1 MWVQIR
7 LTFLF
12 LRMPL
17 VVITLG
23 ILLLFILILVVR
35 LNAFIAFILVGLA
48 IGMGQGMELNA
59 IVQSIEKGIGNTLG
73 FLVMILGLGAM
84 LGKLVAESGAAQK
97 ITNGLIQLFGVK
109 NTRIAVMLTGF
120 IVGVTMFY
128 SVGFVILVP
137 LVFTVAAAT
146 GLSLISIALPMLAA
160 LSVTHGFLPPHPAPT
175 ALSVMFEADI
185 GKTLIYGV
193 IIAIPAIL
201 ISGPL
206 LTKFI
211 PKVEAKPL
219 KEFMTTKV
227 FSDEELPSFS
237 NSILTALFP
246 VILIAISTLILNFFE
261 IEGLWFSIIKFIG
274 NPVIALLLT
283 VLVGTY
289 SLGISRGLKM
299 DEVMKIFAKAV
310 SGITMVLLIIAGAG
324 SLKQI
329 LIDSGVSGYIGNLL
343 QITSMSPLIIGWLI
357 ATLIRFSVGSATV
370 AGLTTAGIVLP
381 LVQTTG
387 VSPELMVLAI
397 GSGSLMLSHVNDS
410 GFWLFKEYFNLNVK
424 DTLST
429 WTVMETSI
437 GISGL
442 IGVLILNQFVN

>member
-1 MWVQIR
+1 
-7 LTFLF
+7 
-12 LRMPL
+12 MPL
-17 VVITLG
+17 IVITLG
-23 ILLLFILILVVR
+23 ILLLFFLILVVR

-48 IGMGQGMELNA
+48 IGIGQGMELNS
-59 IVQSIEKGIGNTLG
+59 IVESIEIGIGNTLG

-97 ITNGLIQLFGVK
+97 ITNVLIEIFGVN

-120 IVGVTMFY
+120 IVGITMFY

-137 LVFTVAAAT
+137 LVFSVASAT

-160 LSVTHGFLPPHPAPT
+160 LSVTHGFLPPHPAPS

-185 GKTLIYGV
+185 GKTLVYG
-193 IIAIPAIL
+193 IIISIPVIL
-201 ISGPL
+201 ISGPF
-206 LTKFI
+206 LTHFI

-219 KEFMTTKV
+219 KEFMATKI
-227 FSDEELPSFS
+227 FLEDELPSFL
-237 NSILTALFP
+237 NSILTALLP
-246 VILIAISTLILNFFE
+246 VILITFSTLILNFLN
-261 IEGLWFSIIKFIG
+261 IEGVFFSIIKFIG

-289 SLGISRGLKM
+289 TLGISRGLSM
-299 DEVMKIFAKAV
+299 DEVMKIFGKAV
-310 SGITMVLLIIAGAG
+310 SGITMILLIIAGAG

-329 LIDSGVSGYIGNLL
+329 LVDSGVSDYIANLL

-381 LVQTTG
+381 LVKSTG
-387 VSPELMVLAI
+387 VSPELMVLSI
-397 GSGSLMLSHVNDS
+397 GSGSLMLSHINDS

-424 DTLST
+424 ETLST

-442 IGVLILNQFVN
+442 VGVLILNQFV

>member
-1 MWVQIR
+1 
-7 LTFLF
+7 
-12 LRMPL
+12 MPL

-23 ILLLFILILVVR
+23 ILLLFLLILVVR

-59 IVQSIEKGIGNTLG
+59 IVESIEKGIGNTLG

-97 ITNGLIQLFGVK
+97 ITNGLIQLFGIK
-109 NTRIAVMLTGF
+109 NTRMAVMLTGF

-175 ALSVMFEADI
+175 ALSVMFEADM

-193 IIAIPAIL
+193 IVAIPAIL
-201 ISGPL
+201 ISGPI
-206 LTKFI
+206 LTRFI
-211 PKVEAKPL
+211 PKVKAKPL

-227 FSDEELPSFS
+227 FSEEELPSFS
-237 NSILTALFP
+237 NSILTALLP
-246 VILIAISTLILNFFE
+246 VILIAVSTLIVNFFPLD
-261 IEGLWFSIIKFIG
+261 GLWLSIIKFIG

-289 SLGISRGLKM
+289 TLGIARGLNM
-299 DEVMKIFAKAV
+299 DGVMKIYGAAV

-329 LIDSGVSGYIGNLL
+329 LIDSGVSEYIGNLL
-343 QITSMSPLIIGWLI
+343 QITSMSPLVIGWLI

-381 LVQTTG
+381 LVQSTG
-387 VSPELMVLAI
+387 VSPELMVLSI
-397 GSGSLMLSHVNDS
+397 GAGSLMLSHVNDS
-410 GFWLFKEYFNLNVK
+410 GFWLFKEYFNLNIK
-424 DTLST
+424 ETLST

-442 IGVLILNQFVN
+442 LGVLILNQFI

>member
-1 MWVQIR
+1 
-7 LTFLF
+7 
-12 LRMPL
+12 MPL

-23 ILLLFILILVVR
+23 ILLLFLLILVVR

-59 IVQSIEKGIGNTLG
+59 IVESIEKGIGNTLG

-109 NTRIAVMLTGF
+109 NTRMAVMLTGF

-175 ALSVMFEADI
+175 ALSVMFEADM

-193 IIAIPAIL
+193 IVAIPAIL
-201 ISGPL
+201 ISGPI
-206 LTKFI
+206 LTRFI
-211 PKVEAKPL
+211 PKVKAKPL

-227 FSDEELPSFS
+227 FSEEELPSFS
-237 NSILTALFP
+237 NSILTALLP
-246 VILIAISTLILNFFE
+246 VILIAVSTLIVNFFPLD
-261 IEGLWFSIIKFIG
+261 GLWLSIIKFIG

-289 SLGISRGLKM
+289 TLGIARGLNM
-299 DEVMKIFAKAV
+299 DGVMKIYGAAV

-329 LIDSGVSGYIGNLL
+329 LIDSGVSEYIGNLL
-343 QITSMSPLIIGWLI
+343 QITSMSPLVIGWLI

-381 LVQTTG
+381 LVQSTG
-387 VSPELMVLAI
+387 VSPELMVLSI
-397 GSGSLMLSHVNDS
+397 GAGSLMLSHVNDS
-410 GFWLFKEYFNLNVK
+410 GFWLFKEYFNLNIK
-424 DTLST
+424 ETLST

-442 IGVLILNQFVN
+442 LGVLILNQFI

>member
-1 MWVQIR
+1 
-7 LTFLF
+7 
-12 LRMPL
+12 MPL

-23 ILLLFILILVVR
+23 ILLLFLLILVVR

-59 IVQSIEKGIGNTLG
+59 IVDSIEKGIGNTLG

-97 ITNGLIQLFGVK
+97 ITNGLIKLFGLK
-109 NTRIAVMLTGF
+109 NTRMAVMLTGF

-146 GLSLISIALPMLAA
+146 GFSLISIALPMLAA

-175 ALSVMFEADI
+175 ALSVMFEADM
-185 GKTLIYGV
+185 GKTLLYGLIV
-193 IIAIPAIL
+193 AIPAIL
-201 ISGPL
+201 ISGPI
-206 LTKFI
+206 LTRFI

-227 FSDEELPSFS
+227 FSEEELPSFS
-237 NSILTALFP
+237 NSILTALLP
-246 VILIAISTLILNFFE
+246 VILIAVSTLIVNFFP
-261 IEGLWFSIIKFIG
+261 IEGMWLSIIKFIG

-283 VLVGTY
+283 VLAGTY
-289 SLGISRGLKM
+289 TLGIARGLNM
-299 DEVMKIFAKAV
+299 DGVMKIYGAAV

-329 LIDSGVSGYIGNLL
+329 LIDSGVSEYIGNLL
-343 QITSMSPLIIGWLI
+343 QITSMSPLVIGWLI
-357 ATLIRFSVGSATV
+357 ATLIRFSVGYATV

-381 LVQTTG
+381 LVQSTG
-387 VSPELMVLAI
+387 VSPELMVLSI

-424 DTLST
+424 ETLSS

-442 IGVLILNQFVN
+442 LGVLILNQFI